1 MKPHSLV
8 LCYIL
13 PLFFAQISTSATDFR
28 VNISQ
33 RAPNNH
39 VVVFSPTIEQKGE

>member
-1 MKPHSLV
+1 MTHTHSF
-8 LCYIL
+8 CYIL

-33 RAPNNH
+33 RALNNH
-39 VVVFSPTIEQKGE
+39 VVVFSSTIEQKGE